1 MMKGIILAGGTGS
14 RLHPITK
21 VISKQ
26 LLPVYNKPMIYYPL
40 AVLLLSGIREILII
54 STPQDTPKFKELFG
68 DGSQLGL
75 KIFYEVQP
83 KPEGL
88 AQAFIIGEEFIGKDS
103 VTMIL
108 GDNIFYGH
116 GLPEILINSIK
127 DVENNGGGIVFGY
140 YVKDPERYGVVSF
153 DEKGKVINIEEKPE
167 KPKSNYAVTG
177 LYVYDNR
184 VIEIAKKIKPSERGE
199 LEITAINQ
207 EYLKKGKLKVELL
220 GRGYAWLDT
229 GTFESLIDA
238 SIFIK
243 TIEERQGFKIACIEE
258 IAYNMGYIDKKQFL
272 KLAELIK
279 NEYGKYL
286 LGLFS

>member
-1 MMKGIILAGGTGS
+1 MKGIILAGGAGS

-153 DEKGKVINIEEKPE
+153 DEKGKVINI
-167 KPKSNYAVTG
+167 NYWDENG
-177 LYVYDNR
+177 KQL
-184 VIEIAKKIKPSERGE
+184 VIEGTGIVEKYYPSGQIESIMSYRNSVFDGKCETWFPNGIKASETFYE
-199 LEITAINQ
+199 
-207 EYLKKGKLKVELL
+207 KGKPV
-220 GRGYAWLDT
+220 GIWRYW
-229 GTFESLIDA
+229 
-238 SIFIK
+238 
-243 TIEERQGFKIACIEE
+243 
-258 IAYNMGYIDKKQFL
+258 
-272 KLAELIK
+272 
-279 NEYGKYL
+279 NEYGNLIKKENY
-286 LGLFS
+286 